1 MGRLI
6 ALEVQG
12 FIQGLVVA
20 GVVVVVVVEVEVAA
34 IVFGGVLFCFKDL
47 RQWNHRRHRSSHS
60 YILDPC

>member
-12 FIQGLVVA
+12 VIQGLVVA
-20 GVVVVVVVEVEVAA
+20 GVVVVVEVAA

>member
-1 MGRLI
+1 MI

-12 FIQGLVVA
+12 FVQGLVEVE
-20 GVVVVVVVEVEVAA
+20 VVVEAEVAA

-60 YILDPC
+60 YILDPCRLV

>member
-6 ALEVQG
+6 ALEVKG
-12 FIQGLVVA
+12 VIQGLVVA
-20 GVVVVVVVEVEVAA
+20 VAGVVVVVEVAA

>member
-6 ALEVQG
+6 ALDVQG

-20 GVVVVVVVEVEVAA
+20 EAVVVVVVEVAA